1 MIIIIFVLLIQ
12 TDKFAVER
20 LHDTVVTQMITS
32 LTRVEFNYMT
42 AYKMP
47 ICPDA
52 HFTVVGLPYGVEV
65 NKPYGLAGIELASF

>member
-1 MIIIIFVLLIQ
+1 
-12 TDKFAVER
+12 
-20 LHDTVVTQMITS
+20 MITS

-52 HFTVVGLPYGVEV
+52 HFTVVPYGVEV